1 MAALLVAMAVMA
13 VVMSVLL
20 PVWHTLSVREKEE
33 ELMFRGQQYDRAI
46 QLFRKKNAAPGP
58 PNVDALIQGR
68 FLRKKFKDPIT
79 GADFNFVGVNAGQPN
94 APGRPAAAARLR
106 PVDRKRAEHEQGAL
120 VPRARWR
127 HDLRPVAVHLRSVET
142 GRAGGAANTS
152 AVREC
157 RRVPAVGADPEHVRA
172 LRALAPGRVAGAVR
186 ARAARPVAPEAA
198 SSSPLIPG
206 SATDRTLIDQS
217 SSAAITA
224 SCTCGRRRARPS
236 CESVGRDGWTRLVSS
251 TTYKSRSGSIHTT
264 CR

>member
-1 MAALLVAMAVMA
+1 MTRAQETRASDAGFAMAALLVAMAVMA

-94 APGRPAAAARLR
+94 APGVQQQPRGFGQLIGSVRSTSKARSFREPDGATTYDQWQFTYVPWKPAGQA
-106 PVDRKRAEHEQGAL
+106 
-120 VPRARWR
+120 VPQT
-127 HDLRPVAVHLRSVET
+127 P
-142 GRAGGAANTS
+142 G

-198 SSSPLIPG
+198 SSSPLIPRFRHRPNP
-206 SATDRTLIDQS
+206 DR
-217 SSAAITA
+217 
-224 SCTCGRRRARPS
+224 
-236 CESVGRDGWTRLVSS
+236 SVFQRGDHRLVHLR
-251 TTYKSRSGSIHTT
+251 TQAGQAVL
-264 CR
+264 